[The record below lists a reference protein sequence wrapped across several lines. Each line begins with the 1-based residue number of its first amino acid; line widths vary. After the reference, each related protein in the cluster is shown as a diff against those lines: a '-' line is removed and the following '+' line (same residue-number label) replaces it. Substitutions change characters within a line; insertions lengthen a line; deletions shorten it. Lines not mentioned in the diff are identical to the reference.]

1 VAHLNRR
8 TSEENAAPRFD
19 LADPTPFQAVHD
31 SAARALA
38 KGVPTVRLG
47 SYASGTDSRV
57 GLVHRDTLIE
67 VQHAYQLALVDQSL
81 SESEAAGLAALACP
95 P

>member
-1 VAHLNRR
+1 
-8 TSEENAAPRFD
+8 
-19 LADPTPFQAVHD
+19 
-31 SAARALA
+31 
-38 KGVPTVRLG
+38 VRLG